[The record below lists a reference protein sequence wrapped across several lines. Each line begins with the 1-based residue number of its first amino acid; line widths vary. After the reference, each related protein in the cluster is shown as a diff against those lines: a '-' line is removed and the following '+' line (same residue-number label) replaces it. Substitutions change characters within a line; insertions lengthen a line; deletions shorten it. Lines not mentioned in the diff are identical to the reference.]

1 MIYGVALLAGCM
13 FAGSFIGSILGLLTG
28 INSDIGGVGFAMLL
42 LLIITNS
49 EKLSSKLPKDYEK
62 GIEFWKNMFLPIIV
76 AMSMSQNVIAA
87 LSEGWLAL
95 AAGLSVV
102 LVSFLLIPLFN
113 KLAPEKKD
121 DAENNK
127 KEEQQ

>member
-13 FAGSFIGSILGLLTG
+13 WLGSFIGELLGLLTG
-28 INSDIGGVGFAMLL
+28 INSDIGGVGFAMLF
-42 LLIITNS
+42 LLIVTNS

-62 GIEFWKNMFLPIIV
+62 GIDFWKNMFLPIIV

-95 AAGLSVV
+95 AAGLGVV
-102 LVSFLLIPLFN
+102 VVAFLLIPLFN
-113 KLAPEKKD
+113 KLAPEKD
-121 DAENNK
+121 S
-127 KEEQQ
+127 KEDKQQ

>member
-13 FAGSFIGSILGLLTG
+13 WLGSFIGELLGLLTG
-28 INSDIGGVGFAMLL
+28 INSDIGGVGFAMLF
-42 LLIITNS
+42 LLIVTNS
-49 EKLSSKLPKDYEK
+49 EKISSKLPKDYEK

-95 AAGLSVV
+95 AAGLGVV
-102 LVSFLLIPLFN
+102 VVAFLLIPLFN
-113 KLAPEKKD
+113 KLAPEKD
-121 DAENNK
+121 SEEGK
-127 KEEQQ
+127 KQ

>member
-13 FAGSFIGSILGLLTG
+13 FAGSFVGELLGLLTG
-28 INSDIGGVGFAMLL
+28 INSDIGGVGFAMLF

-49 EKLSSKLPKDYEK
+49 QKISSKLPKDYEK
-62 GIEFWKNMFLPIIV
+62 GIDFWKNMFLPIIV
-76 AMSMSQNVIAA
+76 AMSMSQNVVAA

-102 LVSFLLIPLFN
+102 IVAFLLIPLFN
-113 KLAPEKKD
+113 KLAPEKD
-121 DAENNK
+121 NNTK
-127 KEEQQ
+127 NNEGGAQQ